1 MRLEAGGRRQE
12 AGGRRLEAG
21 GWWLEVGGW
30 RLVVGGLLI
39 HCLEHRFVPASQP
52 ETSVRGADTR
62 TRRRS
67 PDLAAN
73 CDRQV
78 SGIPTNRARH
88 RSPDLAANCNR
99 RVSGIPTRA
108 RRRSPDLAANCDR
121 QVRALRARR
130 RSPDLAAYSDRQVR
144 ALRARRRSPDLAA
157 NCDRQVRALR
167 ARRRSPDLAAYSDR
181 QVRALRARRR
191 SPDLAVPALGAG
203 LPTSPL
209 IATVRSPVFRL
220 TRYRYWHSDLGSRL
234 SFFYQALT
242 YQPESTIG
250 TTTEVCS
257 IRASGVGQLKRR
269 PSVATRA
276 GSETLAQR
284 ALTVG

>member
-130 RSPDLAAYSDRQVR
+130 RSPE
-144 ALRARRRSPDLAA
+144 
-157 NCDRQVRALR
+157 
-167 ARRRSPDLAAYSDR
+167 LAAYSDR